1 MKTRILSV
9 LLLTAA
15 FPLAAVAQGTTTS
28 PGGAT
33 STQQAAPGAAP
44 AMPTDKNN
52 STMGTGSDSGS
63 AMNNTASSTHMASAA
78 GEPFVTL
85 PETGAWRVSDLQ
97 GKTVYSADGSN
108 IGEINDV
115 LVSQDGSINAV
126 IIGVGGFLGIGEK
139 DVAVNMSALELG
151 PGDTQAQANAASKA
165 LPNNSGA
172 ATDTTG
178 ATGATGTTGTTGMD
192 ATGTAGMGTSGAP
205 GTGAAGSPGTM
216 NNQSTTNMAANNNG
230 AKIGDDGLPDRII
243 LNVTRDQLEKAPAF
257 KGVGAKQNK

>member
-15 FPLAAVAQGTTTS
+15 FPLAAAAQNTTTS

-33 STQQAAPGAAP
+33 TTQQAAPGAANPSVTP
-44 AMPTDKNN
+44 AMPTDNNN
-52 STMGTGSDSGS
+52 SAMSSGN
-63 AMNNTASSTHMASAA
+63 AASSTHMASAS
-78 GEPFVTL
+78 GETFVTL

-151 PGDTQAQANAASKA
+151 PGDTQAQADAASKA
-165 LPNNSGA
+165 LPNNA
-172 ATDTTG
+172 AATTDTTG
-178 ATGATGTTGTTGMD
+178 ATGATGTAGTTGMD
-192 ATGTAGMGTSGAP
+192 ATGTAGMGTSGAA
-205 GTGAAGSPGTM
+205 GTGAAGTTGTM

>member
-15 FPLAAVAQGTTTS
+15 FPLAAVAQTTS

-33 STQQAAPGAAP
+33 STQQATPDTANPSVAP
-44 AMPTDKNN
+44 ALPTDN
-52 STMGTGSDSGS
+52 SN
-63 AMNNTASSTHMASAA
+63 AASSMQNAAAS

-85 PETGAWRVSDLQ
+85 PDTGAWRVSDLQ

-165 LPNNSGA
+165 LPNNAGA
-172 ATDTTG
+172 TTDTTG
-178 ATGATGTTGTTGMD
+178 ATGATGTTGMD
-192 ATGTAGMGTSGAP
+192 ATGTAAMGISGAA
-205 GTGAAGSPGTM
+205 GTGAAATPGTM
-216 NNQSTTNMAANNNG
+216 TNQSSTDMAANNNG
-230 AKIGDDGLPDRII
+230 AKIGDDALPDRII

-257 KGVGAKQNK
+257 KGVGAEQNK

>member
-15 FPLAAVAQGTTTS
+15 FPLAAVAQNTTTS

-33 STQQAAPGAAP
+33 TTQQAAPGAANPSATP
-44 AMPTDKNN
+44 AMPTDNNN
-52 STMGTGSDSGS
+52 S
-63 AMNNTASSTHMASAA
+63 AMSNGNAASSTHMASAS
-78 GEPFVTL
+78 GETFVTL

-115 LVSQDGSINAV
+115 LVSQDGSVNAV

-151 PGDTQAQANAASKA
+151 PGDTQAQADAASKA
-165 LPNNSGA
+165 LPN
-172 ATDTTG
+172 TTG
-178 ATGATGTTGTTGMD
+178 ATGATGATGTTGMD
-192 ATGTAGMGTSGAP
+192 ATGTAAMGTSGAT
-205 GTGAAGSPGTM
+205 GTGAAGTAATTTD
-216 NNQSTTNMAANNNG
+216 QSSTNMAANNNG

-257 KGVGAKQNK
+257 KGVGAEQNK

>member
-1 MKTRILSV
+1 MKTHILSV

-15 FPLAAVAQGTTTS
+15 FPLAAAAQNATTS

-33 STQQAAPGAAP
+33 SAQQATPSVTPAP
-44 AMPTDKNN
+44 ADGSN
-52 STMGTGSDSGS
+52 SKMGSGASTDSGS
-63 AMNNTASSTHMASAA
+63 AMNNNTMPSTQTASAS
-78 GEPFVTL
+78 GETFVTL

-97 GKTVYSADGSN
+97 GKTVYASDGAN

-151 PGDTQAQANAASKA
+151 PGDTQAQADAASKA
-165 LPNNSGA
+165 LPN
-172 ATDTTG
+172 TTG
-178 ATGATGTTGTTGMD
+178 ATGATGATGTTGMD
-192 ATGTAGMGTSGAP
+192 ATGTAGMGTSGAT
-205 GTGAAGSPGTM
+205 GTGAAGTAATTPD
-216 NNQSTTNMAANNNG
+216 QSATNMAANNNG
-230 AKIGDDGLPDRII
+230 AKIGKDGLPDRII

-257 KGVGAKQNK
+257 KGVRGEQNK